1 MNVGLLAVDSKYPN
15 LALMKLSR
23 YHKERG
29 DKVEW
34 YSPLE
39 EYDVVYMSKIF
50 SFTQDYGFV
59 INNADKVVRGGT
71 GYDLHT
77 TLDPEVD
84 AVQPDY
90 SLYPAI
96 DAKTAY
102 GFLTRGCPNK
112 CKWCVVP
119 KKEGAIRPYMDV
131 EDIAIEG
138 RTQLILMDNNV
149 LASEYGLRQIEKIID
164 RGYRVDFNQAL
175 DARLVTD
182 EVAKLLACVKWI
194 KRIRFGCDTKGQ
206 IAECDRAVELINQYG
221 YKGEYFFYCILIGEE
236 EECLQRINHWKARGH
251 RYMPYAQPYRNPDI
265 KCRAIPRWQQDMA
278 RWCNRKE
285 LLMSCEY
292 REYSCSIIKSIHNSQ
307 AKTQYALF

>member
-59 INNADKVVRGGT
+59 INNADKVVRVGT

-77 TLDPEVD
+77 VLDAEVD
-84 AVQPDY
+84 AMQPDY
-90 SLYPAI
+90 SIYPAI
-96 DAKTAY
+96 DGKTAY

-138 RTQLILMDNNV
+138 RTQLVLMDNNV

-164 RGYRVDFNQAL
+164 RGYRVDFSQAL

-182 EVAKLLACVKWI
+182 EVAQLLAQVKWI
-194 KRIRFGCDTKGQ
+194 KRIRFGCDTKAQ

-236 EECLQRINHWKARGH
+236 GECLQRINHWKHKGH

-265 KCRAIPRWQQDMA
+265 KCRATPPRWQQDMA

-285 LLMSCEY
+285 LLMSCE
-292 REYSCSIIKSIHNSQ
+292 
-307 AKTQYALF
+307 